1 MTTGRTYQDIQ
12 KAIDDFE
19 YWLDGRGIDFT
30 KLTEPGAP
38 QGMYPADYQPSSQ
51 ALEALYEAR
60 DESAPNIIG
69 TY

>member
-19 YWLDGRGIDFT
+19 YWLDGRGIDLT
-30 KLTEPGAP
+30 K
-38 QGMYPADYQPSSQ
+38 PSSR

-60 DESAPNIIG
+60 DEAAPNIIG